1 VVGLPVDPPPTVLCL
16 NSGSSS
22 IKYAVIAGGDEL
34 ARDVIGGLT
43 DRSRSAAV
51 AQVIAAVDALGVTIN
66 AVGHRIVHGGPDLT
80 DHVRIDA
87 DVLATLRGA
96 IQFAPLHLPDELAT
110 IDAITERAPE
120 VLQVACLDTAFHR
133 TLPAVARRFALPARF
148 ADQGIRR
155 YGFHGLS
162 YEYIV
167 EAVGAARLGRA
178 VIAHLGSG
186 ASLAAVADG
195 ASLDTTM
202 GMTPTGGVVMGT
214 RTGDL
219 DPGVL
224 LHLLRT
230 GAVDEAGLAH
240 LVDHES
246 GLLGL
251 SGSTSEVRDLLVA
264 RSEGDRGAALAL
276 AVFAYSVR
284 KAIGSLAAA
293 LGGIDTLVFTGGVG
307 EHAPAVRAE
316 IVASLGFLGLSVDP
330 KANEASGAATDGVI
344 SAVGSDGLARR
355 PVILVVPTDEEA
367 MIARHTLRLLGGA

>member
-1 VVGLPVDPPPTVLCL
+1 VVGQPIAPPPTVLCL

-22 IKYAVIAGGDEL
+22 IKYAVISGEEEI
-34 ARDVIGGLT
+34 ARDVIGDLT
-43 DRSRSAAV
+43 DHDRSDAV
-51 AQVIAAVDALGVTIN
+51 ARVIAAVDDLGVTIN
-66 AVGHRIVHGGPDLT
+66 AVGHRIVHGGPELT
-80 DHVRIDA
+80 DHLRIDA

-96 IQFAPLHLPDELAT
+96 VEFAPLHLPDELAT
-110 IDAITERAPE
+110 IDAITERAPD

-133 TLPAVARRFALPARF
+133 TLPEVARRFALPGRF
-148 ADQGIRR
+148 AAQGIRR

-167 EAVGAARLGRA
+167 DTVGAQRLGRA

-186 ASLAAVADG
+186 ASLAAVANG
-195 ASLDTTM
+195 ASMDTTM
-202 GMTPTGGVVMGT
+202 GLTPTGGVVMGT

-230 GAVDEAGLAH
+230 GAVDQDGLAH

-251 SGSTSEVRDLLVA
+251 SGSTAEVQALLAA
-264 RSEGDRGAALAL
+264 RSTGDTGAARAL

-284 KAIGSLAAA
+284 KAIGSLVAA

-307 EHAPAVRAE
+307 EHAAAVRAE
-316 IVASLGFLGLSVDP
+316 IVSSLGHLDLTLDP
-330 KANEASGAATDGVI
+330 LDNAAHGAATGGVI
-344 SAVGSDGLARR
+344 SGLEPDGEALL
-355 PVILVVPTDEEA
+355 PVILVVPTNEEA
-367 MIARHTLRLLGGA
+367 MIARHTVRLLSEV